1 MNNTIV
7 LMNIVGSVE
16 YITGW
21 EKMQIK
27 TSEYL
32 AFIAIVAILTNLAW
46 PMVFIY
52 IMLLH
57 FTHTGSD
64 CYFDVN
70 AATRLLRA
78 PLSRE
83 K

>member
-1 MNNTIV
+1 
-7 LMNIVGSVE
+7 MNIVGSVE

-32 AFIAIVAILTNLAW
+32 AFIAIVAILINLAW
-46 PMVFIY
+46 PILLIY
-52 IMLLH
+52 ILCFILLIP
-57 FTHTGSD
+57 TPIII
-64 CYFDVN
+64 
-70 AATRLLRA
+70 LRSTMYPGYRGHA
-78 PLSRE
+78 QAERI

>member
-32 AFIAIVAILTNLAW
+32 AFIAIVAILINLAW

-52 IMLLH
+52 IICFLLLIP
-57 FTHTGSD
+57 
-64 CYFDVN
+64 VPIIV
-70 AATRLLRA
+70 LRSTLY
-78 PLSRE
+78 PGY
-83 K
+83 

>member
-1 MNNTIV
+1 MNNTTV

-21 EKMQIK
+21 KKMQIK

-32 AFIAIVAILTNLAW
+32 AFIAIVAVLINLAW

-52 IMLLH
+52 IMCFILLIP
-57 FTHTGSD
+57 TPIVILTSTLQPG
-64 CYFDVN
+64 Y
-70 AATRLLRA
+70 
-78 PLSRE
+78 
-83 K
+83 

>member
-1 MNNTIV
+1 MNNTIAK
-7 LMNIVGSVE
+7 MNIVGSVE

-32 AFIAIVAILTNLAW
+32 AFIAIVAILINLAW

-52 IMLLH
+52 IMCFVL
-57 FTHTGSD
+57 FIPAPII
-64 CYFDVN
+64 F
-70 AATRLLRA
+70 LRSTLY
-78 PLSRE
+78 PGY
-83 K
+83 